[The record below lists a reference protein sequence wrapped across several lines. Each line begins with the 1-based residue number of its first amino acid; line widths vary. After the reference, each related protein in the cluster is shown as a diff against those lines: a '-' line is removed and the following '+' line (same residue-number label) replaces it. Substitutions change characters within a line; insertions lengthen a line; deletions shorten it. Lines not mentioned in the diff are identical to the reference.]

1 MSIWTQRVCLFFL
14 FVFAWRGAVLHLVWF
29 FWFVKPSTLPLVI
42 HLFLLFSVGIS
53 EDTCRLGLM
62 PAGNLGLSGQSVAL
76 LFGDLAVQ
84 GLTA

>member
-1 MSIWTQRVCLFFL
+1 MDPKGLLVLSFCLCLAGSCITFGV
-14 FVFAWRGAVLHLVWF
+14 VFWV
-29 FWFVKPSTLPLVI
+29 VKPSTLPLVI